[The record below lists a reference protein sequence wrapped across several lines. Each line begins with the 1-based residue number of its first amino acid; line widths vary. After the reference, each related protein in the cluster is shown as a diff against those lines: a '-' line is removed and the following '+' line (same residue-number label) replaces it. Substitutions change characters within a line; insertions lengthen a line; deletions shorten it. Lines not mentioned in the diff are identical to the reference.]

1 MEADVSRPRSC
12 TWSWSDSWIV
22 VAIGTAEDGV
32 DLQHLIATT
41 DVIAHMIV
49 DVDELRIGVGRLVN
63 AGLVDAKPGP
73 LLALSDEGRKLVS
86 SVKGS
91 ASVRVDKV
99 LAKLVRQVPCREGRW
114 HLEPSEYAAAV
125 SRYQAAARKLF

>member
-1 MEADVSRPRSC
+1 MPRPRPCS
-12 TWSWSDSWIV
+12 WSWSDSWIV

-32 DLQHLIATT
+32 DLQHLIATA
-41 DVIAHMIV
+41 DAIAHMIL
-49 DVDELRIGVGRLVN
+49 DVVELRIGVGRLVT
-63 AGLVDAKPGP
+63 AGLVDIKAGP
-73 LLALSDEGRKLVS
+73 LLTLSNEGRELVS

-99 LAKLVRQVPCREGRW
+99 LAKLVRQVPCQEGQW

-125 SRYQAAARKLF
+125 SQYQAAARKLF